1 VFPTALLDPGSW
13 RLPPGANSWGVLM
26 MRSDTD
32 SPVRGTNSFVRS
44 QSLGERLRARRHD
57 LTQDEAAAELGV
69 TKSTY
74 QAWESGRAYPDK
86 HRRHAVAAWLREGYD
101 DFVDGVNAEKR
112 SARETELR
120 SELDALRAEVVDLA
134 RLVQAVL
141 EDKQPEQRNGRS

>member
-1 VFPTALLDPGSW
+1 
-13 RLPPGANSWGVLM
+13 

-44 QSLGERLRARRHD
+44 QSLGGRLRARRHD

-86 HRRHAVAAWLREGYD
+86 VRRHAVAQWLREDYD
-101 DFVDGVNAEKR
+101 DFIDQVTAEKR
-112 SARETELR
+112 SAKESELR
-120 SELDALRAEVVDLA
+120 SELDELRSEVVALGKLIRGILDRA
-134 RLVQAVL
+134 
-141 EDKQPEQRNGRS
+141 DEQGKRSNGTP